1 MNKYIK
7 TGVSYINL
15 SSARTINVLPE
26 DIDSF
31 LELGGDETYNE
42 NNLGTE
48 LYINYADFESTV
60 VLFDLK
66 KDELQSRLESF
77 LASDDSVLDLS
88 PYFLDIH
95 FSEDDQ
101 LDLEDECCGEE
112 DCCGEEEY
120 CDSKVECCGKDDC
133 CGEEKHSHEHSH
145 SHSHEHED
153 GTSHKHDHSHSHS
166 HEHGH
171 GSSHSHSH

>member
-88 PYFLDIH
+88 SYFLDIH

-101 LDLEDECCGEE
+101 LDLED
-112 DCCGEEEY
+112 
-120 CDSKVECCGKDDC
+120 ECCGKDDC

-145 SHSHEHED
+145 SHSHGHEHED